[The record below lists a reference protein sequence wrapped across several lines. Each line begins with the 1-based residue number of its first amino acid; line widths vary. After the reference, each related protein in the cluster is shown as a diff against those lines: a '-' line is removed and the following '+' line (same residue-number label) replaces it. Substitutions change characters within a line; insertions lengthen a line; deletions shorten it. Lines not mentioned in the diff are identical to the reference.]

1 MALTDT
7 ESKALHF
14 CRRPRTAEQV
24 AEHLD
29 MATNSAY
36 KPLRSLQR
44 LGLLE
49 KQSQQPNMKASYLAT
64 DLGGRSIGDHPD
76 ELVAS
81 SGGYIQY
88 TGVPAHNPFNL

>member
-1 MALTDT
+1 MALSDT
-7 ESKALHF
+7 ESKALSY

-29 MATNSAY
+29 MTTNSAY

-64 DLGGRSIGDHPD
+64 DLAGRSIADHLD